1 MNYFK
6 KFIAIIFVFSASS
19 ASALPPMPTTGN
31 CAFLMSNPIPYG
43 LADVNSYGETGFNF
57 LGTLTFNSSTSASFS
72 AHVVNVKYRTS
83 GTPSLGPSAIVTNAP
98 VSITPMTSSNGFIG
112 GYILSVKLTS
122 ASVKSASPM
131 NGTQIMNINAVPVNS
146 GNSVLLQ
153 FSDGAEPGAG
163 VCQF

>member
-1 MNYFK
+1 MK
-6 KFIAIIFVFSASS
+6 KLFASLLLLVTN
-19 ASALPPMPTTGN
+19 AVYALPLMPTSGN
-31 CAFLMSNPIPYG
+31 CAFLISNPVPYG

-72 AHVVNVKYRTS
+72 AHVVNAKYRTS
-83 GTPSLGPSAIVTNAP
+83 GTPSVGPSAIVTNAP
-98 VSITPMTSSNGFIG
+98 VSIAPMTSSNGFIG

-122 ASVKSASPM
+122 ATVKSPNPV
-131 NGTQIMNINAVPVNS
+131 NGTQIMNINAVPVNG